1 MNSVPLS
8 DTFFNPEVVDIPGE
22 LDKFL
27 VGLATQPRQ
36 KYDNVITDQVTNH
49 LFQAKNKSFG
59 MDLIALNL
67 QRGRDHGLPGY
78 NAFRELC
85 GLKRMKTFDGLSD
98 LIPKQIVERLA
109 LIYEDVDDI
118 DLFIGG
124 ISELP
129 AVGAIVGPTFQCI
142 IGDQF
147 KRLQQGDRFY
157 YDSENNPGKFTEA
170 QLVEI
175 RHANLARITCDNGDD
190 IHHMQPLAFKKP
202 SKLYVILFDKR
213 YDSHNIFL
221 FLETH

>member
-49 LFQAKNKSFG
+49 LFQARNKSFG

-78 NAFRELC
+78 KAFREQC

-124 ISELP
+124 ISD
-129 AVGAIVGPTFQCI
+129 I
-142 IGDQF
+142 
-147 KRLQQGDRFY
+147 
-157 YDSENNPGKFTEA
+157 PGKFTEA

-175 RHANLARITCDNGDD
+175 RHASLARITCDNGDD
-190 IHHMQPLAFKKP
+190 IHHMQPLAFRKA
-202 SKLYVILFDKR
+202 SIM
-213 YDSHNIFL
+213 
-221 FLETH
+221 